1 MYPEKDNFLCKEK
14 HKRSPKHAHCDAIVS
29 NGLFLRL
36 YIFNEISPT
45 NILGIHKATIA
56 FIIRKHNIFDKLIE

>member
-14 HKRSPKHAHCDAIVS
+14 HKRSPKRAHCDAIVN

-45 NILGIHKATIA
+45 NILGTYIQS
-56 FIIRKHNIFDKLIE
+56 HNRVHHTQAQHF